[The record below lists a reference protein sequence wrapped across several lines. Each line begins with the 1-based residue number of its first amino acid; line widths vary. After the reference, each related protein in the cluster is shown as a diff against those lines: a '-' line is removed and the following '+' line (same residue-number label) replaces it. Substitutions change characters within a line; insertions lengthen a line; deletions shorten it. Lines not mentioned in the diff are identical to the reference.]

1 MSRTALLLSGGMDSA
16 AIAFWKR
23 PDVAITVDY
32 GQKSA
37 RGAIRASSAICTALN
52 IRHEIVTV
60 DCSSLGSGD
69 LAGAKAHDLA
79 PASEWWPF
87 RNQMLV
93 TFGVMKGIDLGIDS
107 LLVGSIRSDSFHADG
122 KREFY
127 ERMSALVSNQEG
139 SIRVEAPAIE
149 MEAGE
154 LILTSGIPNSL
165 LGWTHSCHVADF
177 ACGLCRG
184 CQKAFQLF
192 KSMLL

>member
-16 AIAFWKR
+16 AIAYWKR
-23 PDVAITVDY
+23 PDIAITVNY

-37 RGAIRASSAICTALN
+37 RGEIRASAAICAALR
-52 IRHEIVTV
+52 IRHEIVSV

-93 TFGVMKGIDLGIDS
+93 TFGVMKGIDLGIDC
-107 LLVGSIRSDSFHADG
+107 LLVGSILSDSFHADG
-122 KREFY
+122 KRDFY
-127 ERMSALVSNQEG
+127 ERISALTSHQEG
-139 SIRVEAPAIE
+139 SIRVEAPAID
-149 MEAGE
+149 MDATE
-154 LILTSGIPNSL
+154 LLRTSGIPISL
-165 LGWTHSCHVADF
+165 LGWTHSCHTADF

-192 KSMLL
+192 RSIIP